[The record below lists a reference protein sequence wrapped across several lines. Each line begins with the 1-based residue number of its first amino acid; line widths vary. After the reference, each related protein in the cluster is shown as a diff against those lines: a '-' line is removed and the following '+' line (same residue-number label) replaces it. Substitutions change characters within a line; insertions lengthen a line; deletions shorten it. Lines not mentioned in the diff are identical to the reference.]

1 MKTLISICLVLLVG
15 TFCVLGVYFAI
26 VDHRE
31 SARREA
37 EEKKKRQDA
46 IDALETKVSKAKA
59 SFLAKYDDFDE
70 DDPKE
75 TKKALSEE
83 GVALSELYKEL
94 SSFYSTRTT
103 THHNHLEESYQTL
116 LKALSV
122 LPSKAK
128 VRVLALERG
137 RELAACG
144 RGLQNSD
151 GRITI
156 YDEAA
161 IQNDLQAYGG
171 APEQ

>member
-75 TKKALSEE
+75 TKKGIE
-83 GVALSELYKEL
+83 
-94 SSFYSTRTT
+94 R
-103 THHNHLEESYQTL
+103 
-116 LKALSV
+116 
-122 LPSKAK
+122 
-128 VRVLALERG
+128 RG
-137 RELAACG
+137 RGVIGTLQGAVEL
-144 RGLQNSD
+144 LFNPNNNPSQ
-151 GRITI
+151 
-156 YDEAA
+156 
-161 IQNDLQAYGG
+161 
-171 APEQ
+171 PP